1 MKTLPKQIWL
11 LSITYALM
19 LSGASVII
27 LTAGVVGSRIAPS
40 PDLAT
45 LPVALAILGVACMTL
60 PVGLLM
66 ARLGRKKVFLIFA
79 CMATS
84 GALLAGWSL
93 SIQSFGWFC
102 LSAFWLGTTGAATQ
116 QYRFAAIDCV
126 RGDQIPKAAAAVLL
140 GGIASALIGPEVA
153 LLGKDLFSSEFAGSF
168 VLLAGVFVIGGL
180 ILLALKD
187 SRIEKKEKGQDG
199 RPILRIL
206 RQPLVIAAIAAS
218 AIGFG
223 VMSFLMTATPISM
236 HHHFGHSLTDTK
248 RVIQSH
254 VAGMYLPSLVSGW
267 LINRFGFQRM
277 MFAGMTA
284 LISCL
289 GIAYAAPA
297 FLNFWLALVLLGVGW
312 NFLFV
317 SGTSLLPKGYTSGE
331 RFKVQSTHD
340 FLVFSTQA
348 AGSLSSGWFLHHWK
362 WQGVILACLP
372 AIGLLAII
380 LLLTRPDSRGEPLT
394 VEG

>member
-1 MKTLPKQIWL
+1 
-11 LSITYALM
+11 
-19 LSGASVII
+19 
-27 LTAGVVGSRIAPS
+27 
-40 PDLAT
+40 
-45 LPVALAILGVACMTL
+45 MTL

-66 ARLGRKKVFLIFA
+66 AHLGRKKVFLIFA
-79 CMATS
+79 CMAVS
-84 GALLAGWSL
+84 GAQLAGWSL

-102 LSAFWLGTTGAATQ
+102 LSAFWIGTTGAATQ

-126 RGDQIPKAAAAVLL
+126 RGDQIPKAASAVLL

-153 LLGKDLFSSEFAGSF
+153 LLGKDLFSAKFAGSF

-187 SRIEKKEKGQDG
+187 SRVEKEEKGQDG
-199 RPILRIL
+199 RPILQIL
-206 RQPLVIAAIAAS
+206 RQPLVISAIAAS

-267 LINRFGFQRM
+267 LISRFGFQRIM
-277 MFAGMTA
+277 LAGMTA

-331 RFKVQSTHD
+331 RFKVQSTND
-340 FLVFSTQA
+340 FFVFSIQA
-348 AGSLSSGWFLHHWK
+348 ASSLSSGWFLHHWK
-362 WQGVILACLP
+362 WQGVILACVP

-394 VEG
+394 AEG

>member
-102 LSAFWLGTTGAATQ
+102 LSTFWLGTTGAATQ

-153 LLGKDLFSSEFAGSF
+153 LLGKTC
-168 VLLAGVFVIGGL
+168 
-180 ILLALKD
+180 
-187 SRIEKKEKGQDG
+187 SR
-199 RPILRIL
+199 
-206 RQPLVIAAIAAS
+206 
-218 AIGFG
+218 
-223 VMSFLMTATPISM
+223 
-236 HHHFGHSLTDTK
+236 
-248 RVIQSH
+248 
-254 VAGMYLPSLVSGW
+254 PSLP
-267 LINRFGFQRM
+267 
-277 MFAGMTA
+277 A
-284 LISCL
+284 L
-289 GIAYAAPA
+289 
-297 FLNFWLALVLLGVGW
+297 
-312 NFLFV
+312 LFYW
-317 SGTSLLPKGYTSGE
+317 P
-331 RFKVQSTHD
+331 
-340 FLVFSTQA
+340 
-348 AGSLSSGWFLHHWK
+348 GSSSSG
-362 WQGVILACLP
+362 G
-372 AIGLLAII
+372 
-380 LLLTRPDSRGEPLT
+380 
-394 VEG
+394 

>member
-1 MKTLPKQIWL
+1 MKTLPKQVWL
-11 LSITYALM
+11 LASAYALM

-27 LTAGVVGSRIAPS
+27 LTAGIVGTRLAPS
-40 PDLAT
+40 PGLAT
-45 LPVALAILGVACMTL
+45 LPVALAIVGVAAMTL

-79 CMATS
+79 GVAVS
-84 GALLAGWSL
+84 GALLASWSL

-102 LSAFWLGTTGAATQ
+102 LSACWIGSTGAAAQ

-126 RGDQIPKAAAAVLL
+126 SGDQIPKAASAVLM
-140 GGIASALIGPEVA
+140 GGIVSAVIGPEVA
-153 LLGKDLFSSEFAGSF
+153 LLGKGLFSAEFAGSF
-168 VLLAGVFVIGGL
+168 LLLTGVFVSGGLVLLAF
-180 ILLALKD
+180 KD
-187 SRIEKKEKGQDG
+187 SRAKQQEAGHHG
-199 RPILRIL
+199 RPILKIL
-206 RQPLVIAAIAAS
+206 RQPVVIAAIAAS

-223 VMSFLMTATPISM
+223 VMSLVMTAAPISM
-236 HHHFGHSLTDTK
+236 HNHYGLSITDTK

-254 VAGMYLPSLVSGW
+254 VAGMYLPSLVCGW
-267 LINRFGFQRM
+267 LISRFGFQRM

-317 SGTSLLPKGYTSGE
+317 SGTSLLPMGYAPGE
-331 RFKVQSTHD
+331 RFKVQSTND
-340 FLVFSTQA
+340 FLVFSVQA
-348 AGSLSSGWFLHHWK
+348 AGSLSSGWFLYHWR
-362 WQGVILACLP
+362 WEGVLLICLP
-372 AIGLLAII
+372 AVGLLAII
-380 LLLTRPDSRGEPLT
+380 LLLTRPDSHRPFP
-394 VEG
+394 VNS

>member
-1 MKTLPKQIWL
+1 
-11 LSITYALM
+11 
-19 LSGASVII
+19 
-27 LTAGVVGSRIAPS
+27 
-40 PDLAT
+40 
-45 LPVALAILGVACMTL
+45 MTL
-60 PVGLLM
+60 PLGLLM

-79 CMATS
+79 CMAVF

-102 LSAFWLGTTGAATQ
+102 LSAFWIGTTGAATQ

-126 RGDQIPKAAAAVLL
+126 SGDQIPKAASAVLM

-153 LLGKDLFSSEFAGSF
+153 LLGKDLFSVEFAGSF

-187 SRIEKKEKGQDG
+187 SRVDKAEKGQDS
-199 RPILRIL
+199 RPILQIL

-254 VAGMYLPSLVSGW
+254 VTGMYLPSLVSGW
-267 LINRFGFQRM
+267 LISRFGFQRM
-277 MFAGMTA
+277 MFTGMTA
-284 LISCL
+284 LILCL

-297 FLNFWLALVLLGVGW
+297 LLNFWLALVLLGVGW

-331 RFKVQSTHD
+331 RFKVQSTND
-340 FLVFSTQA
+340 FFVFSIQA

>member
-1 MKTLPKQIWL
+1 M
-11 LSITYALM
+11 
-19 LSGASVII
+19 
-27 LTAGVVGSRIAPS
+27 
-40 PDLAT
+40 
-45 LPVALAILGVACMTL
+45 
-60 PVGLLM
+60 
-66 ARLGRKKVFLIFA
+66 
-79 CMATS
+79 
-84 GALLAGWSL
+84 
-93 SIQSFGWFC
+93 
-102 LSAFWLGTTGAATQ
+102 
-116 QYRFAAIDCV
+116 
-126 RGDQIPKAAAAVLL
+126 
-140 GGIASALIGPEVA
+140 IGPEVA
-153 LLGKDLFSSEFAGSF
+153 LLGKDLFSAEFAGSF

>member
-19 LSGASVII
+19 MSGASVMV
-27 LTAGVVGSRIAPS
+27 LTAGIVGSRIAPS

-60 PVGLLM
+60 PLGLLM

-79 CMATS
+79 CMAVS

-102 LSAFWLGTTGAATQ
+102 LSAFWIGTTGAATQ

-126 RGDQIPKAAAAVLL
+126 SRDQIPKAASAVLM
-140 GGIASALIGPEVA
+140 GGIASAVIGTEVA
-153 LLGKDLFSSEFAGSF
+153 LLGKDLLSAEFAGSF
-168 VLLAGVFVIGGL
+168 VLLAGVFVSGGL
-180 ILLALKD
+180 VLLALKD
-187 SRIEKKEKGQDG
+187 SRVKQQEAGHDS
-199 RPILRIL
+199 RPILKIL
-206 RQPLVIAAIAAS
+206 RQPVVIAAIAAS

-223 VMSFLMTATPISM
+223 VMSLVMTATPISM
-236 HHHFGHSLTDTK
+236 HNHYGLSITDTK

-267 LINRFGFQRM
+267 LISRFGFQRI

-317 SGTSLLPKGYTSGE
+317 SGTSLLPMGYAPGE
-331 RFKVQSTHD
+331 RFKVQSTND
-340 FLVFSTQA
+340 FLVFSVQA
-348 AGSLSSGWFLHHWK
+348 AGSLSSGWFLYHWR
-362 WQGVILACLP
+362 WEGVLLICLP
-372 AIGLLAII
+372 AVGLLAII
-380 LLLTRPDSRGEPLT
+380 LLLTRPDSRRPFP
-394 VEG
+394 VNS